1 MKIYGVIVLAILMAR
16 EIFTCEQLVILETH
30 VTVISQMFLPCSN
43 FIFAKFCG
51 KKSHLNSTCEGV
63 FSKPNCDPLLL
74 TATLYFLR
82 GARGSVFGTVV
93 VKIEGTRGYIII
105 KSPACAL
112 PYTVPSTV
120 YVVIF

>member
-30 VTVISQMFLPCSN
+30 VTVISHMFLPCSN
-43 FIFAKFCG
+43 FIFAK
-51 KKSHLNSTCEGV
+51 GV

-105 KSPACAL
+105 KSLTCAL